1 MASQHDSAPTP
12 PHVWWVRGLY
22 MLLMALAFQ
31 LAASVLMVVAVVQ
44 WVLFAATDSAQPRL
58 ARLGQ
63 SLALYL
69 AQVAAFES
77 FASEA
82 LPFPFSD
89 WPSAPHSP
97 EVKPPSPPA
106 PP

>member
-1 MASQHDSAPTP
+1 MSASPDASPAPR
-12 PHVWWVRGLY
+12 VWWVRGLY

-31 LAASVLMVVAVVQ
+31 LATSVLLVVALVQ

-58 ARLGQ
+58 ARFGQ

-69 AQVAAFES
+69 AQVDAFES
-77 FASEA
+77 FATEV

-89 WPSAPHSP
+89 WPTLDPVA
-97 EVKPPSPPA
+97 
-106 PP
+106 